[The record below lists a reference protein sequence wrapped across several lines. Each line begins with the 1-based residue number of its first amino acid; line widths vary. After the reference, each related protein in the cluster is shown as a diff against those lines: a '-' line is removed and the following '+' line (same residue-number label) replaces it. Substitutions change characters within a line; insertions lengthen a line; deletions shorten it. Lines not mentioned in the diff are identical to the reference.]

1 MAHGAAFSNA
11 VVQAVSAADASATT
25 GNSLNTAIVVGFILF
40 FVVASIVITWYTSR
54 STKSASDFYVAG
66 KGVPWVKVGIAMV
79 GSYLSAASFL
89 GCAGDIGVF
98 GIDSIWLSIGFFGG
112 YMAVL
117 LLIAGPLRN
126 VGSYTVAGALHARF
140 PDNRIKLAV
149 MACTVV
155 ISTFYLVPQMLGAG
169 LLFELLLGWNFT
181 WVTISLAVLMCV
193 YIIFGGMKATLYN
206 QVIQALFLWAAM
218 VILVVL
224 AFFTVGHGS
233 FSGILAVANQAVPP
247 LLAARDPAVVAAV
260 SGLPASEAIA
270 TARSMMPAA
279 ESVMSIGVKNGNT
292 LAMISTVIAL
302 VFGTAG
308 LPHILIMFFTVPS
321 ARAAKKSVTLC
332 IAALGIFYLC
342 AILLGFLLFPAIYP
356 KLVSWIS
363 QGATGV
369 GLAKNMA
376 VLEIS
381 RMVGGPWLMAIGAAG
396 AVAAIL
402 STAAG
407 LMITVASSISHDLY
421 KVYLNPRAT
430 EKQEINIAKVTTA
443 AMSAIA
449 VVLAVGLKNEN
460 IAWLVML
467 AFSIAA
473 SAIFPAMLATLWW
486 RRTTRQGV
494 IASIVTGLSVSVL
507 FIVMLLTGVRSDPLF
522 GLPTV
527 GGPGVFGVTASF
539 IVLTVVSLLTRD
551 TGSDAAGFLAL
562 AHKPDVE

>member
-1 MAHGAAFSNA
+1 MNPANVAAMGGP
-11 VVQAVSAADASATT
+11 DT
-25 GNSLNTAIVVGFILF
+25 GIVVGFILF
-40 FVVASIVITWYTSR
+40 FVVASIAVTWYTSR

-66 KGVPWVKVGIAMV
+66 KGVPWVQVGIAMV

-126 VGSYTVAGALHARF
+126 VGSYTVAGALYARF
-140 PDNRIKLAV
+140 PDNGIKLAV
-149 MACTVV
+149 MICTVV
-155 ISTFYLVPQMLGAG
+155 ISTFYLVPQLLGAG
-169 LLFELLLGWNFT
+169 LLFEMLLGWDFL
-181 WVTISLAVLMCV
+181 WVTVLLGVLMSV

-206 QVIQALFLWAAM
+206 QVIQALFLWVAM
-218 VILVVL
+218 VVLTLL
-224 AFFTVGHGS
+224 AFFIVGKGS
-233 FSGILAVANQAVPP
+233 LAGILHTAQHAVPP
-247 LLAARDPAVVAAV
+247 LLAAQNADV
-260 SGLPASEAIA
+260 LKAIA
-270 TARSMMPAA
+270 GLSADQAIAAARNVMPAA

-321 ARAAKKSVTLC
+321 ARAAKKSVSLC
-332 IAALGIFYLC
+332 IGALGIFYLC

-356 KLVSWIS
+356 KLVTWIA
-363 QGATGV
+363 QGATGI

-381 RMVGGPWLMAIGAAG
+381 KLVGGPWLMAIGAAG

-421 KVYLNPRAT
+421 KVYINPSAT
-430 EKQEINIAKVTTA
+430 EKQELNIAKVTTLT
-443 AMSAIA
+443 MSG
-449 VVLAVGLKNEN
+449 VAVGLSVALKHEN

-486 RRTTRQGV
+486 KKTTRQAV
-494 IASIVTGLSVSVL
+494 VASIVTGLAVSVV
-507 FIVMLLTGVRSDPLF
+507 FIVMLLTGVKNDPLF
-522 GLPTV
+522 GLPTS

-539 IVLTVVSLLTRD
+539 LVLFVVSLATRD
-551 TGSDAAGFLAL
+551 TGKDAAGFLAT
-562 AHKPDVE
+562 AHKPDED